1 MKGDGVH
8 WEKAGGGYQIRTTGY
23 QIRTTSSLMYC
34 QRSVKTVEASSSG
47 TKSGRIFCEH
57 REL

>member
-8 WEKAGGGYQIRTTGY
+8 WEKAGGGY